1 MANFTSIQ
9 QHNSQNN
16 QQIPDHSQ
24 NCNYKANATL
34 PEASPVQM
42 SSAEGD
48 SGLLGLAY
56 QSIPVYFMSQE
67 QSPINHLLPSAF
79 ELYEAE
85 SRPLPFLRLS
95 SSASDSYNYFSS
107 E

>member
-1 MANFTSIQ
+1 MANFTNIHHQTRS
-9 QHNSQNN
+9 NN
-16 QQIPDHSQ
+16 QPLPAETHS
-24 NCNYKANATL
+24 CKPSATATL
-34 PEASPVQM
+34 PEASPQQTPA
-42 SSAEGD
+42 AEGAS
-48 SGLLGLAY
+48 SGLRPAY
-56 QSIPVYFMSQE
+56 QSIAVSFMGQE
-67 QSPINHLLPSAF
+67 QSPINHLLPCAF

>member
-1 MANFTSIQ
+1 
-9 QHNSQNN
+9 
-16 QQIPDHSQ
+16 
-24 NCNYKANATL
+24 
-34 PEASPVQM
+34 
-42 SSAEGD
+42 
-48 SGLLGLAY
+48 
-56 QSIPVYFMSQE
+56 MSQE
-67 QSPINHLLPSAF
+67 QSPVNHLLSSAF